1 MKQDFITSS
10 AQCHLSHSLVVKK
23 TVCFFHLGFFS
34 AENLAWFLLGIKVT
48 FTRFQFCLYND
59 FVNKKHI
66 INCHLFVKYLSLQFR
81 ALKNTQKSLPLK
93 LNALLLLELEKSTNR
108 SLNFKKRYTQTHRKN
123 QPKCMHM

>member
-1 MKQDFITSS
+1 M
-10 AQCHLSHSLVVKK
+10 
-23 TVCFFHLGFFS
+23 
-34 AENLAWFLLGIKVT
+34 
-48 FTRFQFCLYND
+48 
-59 FVNKKHI
+59 
-66 INCHLFVKYLSLQFR
+66 KYLSLQFR